1 MAKVLIEYE
10 GNVDGLKATLS
21 EVAAANEQISDS
33 AKKSSAE
40 VAAEYKK
47 VAAAGKAAFASEET
61 KKALDSQVASVNTLK
76 TQLEKLYAE
85 EVQLL
90 SSGKQ
95 LTDQYK
101 KNREEAARV
110 RGEFDKLTSAE
121 NEQIK
126 TEEKQV
132 VVTKKLT
139 TQLRDLKQQLSLL
152 EDEGKATT
160 KEFEQIAIAAAKLED
175 QIGDTQERVKSLASD
190 TFVFDAAIDSVSA
203 LAGGFAVAEGAVGLF
218 ADGNEEL
225 QQAIAKTNSALAIL
239 NGLQQIQAFVTGQS
253 AGKLALINI
262 AQKAYNVLSGQ
273 AVVLTRGF
281 TLALAATGI
290 GAFAIALGGL
300 IFLFDS
306 LNQSVGR
313 NAPLLAAASDRLK
326 ELQKEAED
334 ATLRLKVLRG
344 EITNTDAQRLKAQAS
359 FKDQLAKD
367 LIPLLAEQSRLE
379 KDIIL
384 NKKTIATLEEIGD
397 TAGVQRLRERIV
409 LQEQEQR
416 QNQEAIDT
424 LIASSRERLVQDLQI
439 IGLENKKEEQSK
451 KTTKTII
458 EEAKAYES
466 LTLNVKDLN
475 AELSRSFGVQI
486 DEALQA
492 ELATR
497 EATLLRTRD
506 LLLEELATEED
517 VKRAETRV
525 ILTEQKIQI
534 QAIED
539 SAKQKLESAKGN
551 ANEIVS
557 IEVNKTAQIELV
569 NQQTTSKILALDEKK
584 IESAKNVEEQ
594 TKKSNDEQINK
605 ILAYANTV
613 GSILNSIGDLERDL
627 TERRINNIEE
637 VGNAEIEAINK
648 AQISEADRLRQREA
662 SELRTNRRIAQE
674 KRKQARLD
682 KALGI
687 FNAVV
692 STAESIVKTGAQL
705 GYPQAIPFQI
715 IAGVIGAA
723 NVAKIASEP
732 LPKFRKGGW
741 INGASHE
748 GGGVHIEAEG
758 GEYVTRRGVASQHRT
773 ELEAMNKSKAAFMK
787 VIEDRY
793 VRPRLMAAMMD
804 KKDRSMNVNVNAS
817 LRSEKMESE
826 IVALRRETRN
836 TGKVISKALTS
847 GTSSR
852 YHWS

>member
-21 EVAAANEQISDS
+21 EVAAANEQISES

-61 KKALDSQVASVNTLK
+61 KKALDSQVASVSALK

-253 AGKLALINI
+253 AGKLALLNG
-262 AQKAYNVLSGQ
+262 AQKVYNFVVGQ
-273 AVVLTRGF
+273 STGALKGF
-281 TLALAATGI
+281 RVALAATGV
-290 GAFAIALGGL
+290 GLFVIALGYVVENFDKVKKAAFDVIPGL
-300 IFLFDS
+300 KEVSEFIGDVIDKTKELIGISDNSAAVKQVVDS
-306 LNQSVGR
+306 IIGNEARRTNAQVKELDRRIELEKAFNKETKALEIEREQLQIESDKRRLELLKNNQAELVKLNADERKQIR
-313 NAPLLAAASDRLK
+313 DLADDLRQDILDRETKIAILRINKEKEITIAISD
-326 ELQKEAED
+326 ELQKRAEIRLKYDEITQARQLTEADFLTDIDERTNEQLLQERATFFKRLEAEGKGGLENRINIIKTESNAEIAAIREQLGFTLD
-334 ATLRLKVLRG
+334 ANNKVAIIEAQTQEKIR
-344 EITNTDAQRLKAQAS
+344 EERRRTFEESARVIFTYADA
-359 FKDQLAKD
+359 
-367 LIPLLAEQSRLE
+367 
-379 KDIIL
+379 
-384 NKKTIATLEEIGD
+384 
-397 TAGVQRLRERIV
+397 
-409 LQEQEQR
+409 
-416 QNQEAIDT
+416 
-424 LIASSRERLVQDLQI
+424 IASSLNSIADLQR
-439 IGLENKKEEQSK
+439 Q
-451 KTTKTII
+451 
-458 EEAKAYES
+458 
-466 LTLNVKDLN
+466 
-475 AELSRSFGVQI
+475 Q
-486 DEALQA
+486 
-492 ELATR
+492 
-497 EATLLRTRD
+497 
-506 LLLEELATEED
+506 TEE
-517 VKRAETRV
+517 R
-525 ILTEQKIQI
+525 I
-534 QAIED
+534 
-539 SAKQKLESAKGN
+539 
-551 ANEIVS
+551 
-557 IEVNKTAQIELV
+557 AQIER
-569 NQQTTSKILALDEKK
+569 IRD
-584 IESAKNVEEQ
+584 IEI
-594 TKKSNDEQINK
+594 KSNSDSQKSYAEK
-605 ILAYANTV
+605 IRN
-613 GSILNSIGDLERDL
+613 E
-627 TERRINNIEE
+627 
-637 VGNAEIEAINK
+637 EAIN
-648 AQISEADRLRQREA
+648 LRA
-662 SELRTNRRIAQE
+662 NRKIVEE

-687 FNAVV
+687 FNATIDTAKAVV
-692 STAESIVKTGAQL
+692 GFLSNPGGIPGIILSVAAGITG
-705 GYPQAIPFQI
+705 GVQI
-715 IAGVIGAA
+715 
-723 NVAKIASEP
+723 AKIASQP
-732 LPKFRKGGW
+732 LPKYRKGGW

-787 VIEDRY
+787 VIEERY

-804 KKDRSMNVNVNAS
+804 KKDKSMNVNVNAS

-847 GTSSR
+847 GLSSR